1 VKVSAGFDVATTKVE
16 PDVGDV
22 TKAAS
27 AHREVRSVL
36 EADDLLKDWGI
47 DSVLIGSYRRQVSIR
62 RIKDVD
68 VFCRLPNIP
77 GDVTG
82 EEALTEIKR
91 VLVAEYGAQAVKP
104 QARSLKVE
112 IDAWDGLHVDAVPA
126 RPAGPY
132 WEIPDHDK
140 PGCSWQKTNP
150 EEMTRLKTEMNE
162 RMGVLYVPGVKL
174 LRQTRRAIGV
184 PRHPGGLY
192 IEMALYR
199 ACDLGYVSGD
209 DLRTFYVSALNGVA
223 TVTTSKVTYGFEIPD
238 PSMLNKN
245 LAFRAT
251 DDQWEAAEQKLRD
264 AAAEATRALNE
275 TRCME
280 AAIFH
285 RLLGTNSDDNWVYPL
300 PDDCNVNGTTK
311 SQIQVGDRSAR
322 GGNQRFA

>member
-1 VKVSAGFDVATTKVE
+1 MSSGFDVATTNVE
-16 PDVGDV
+16 PEVGDV
-22 TKAAS
+22 TNAAS

-36 EADDLLKDWGI
+36 EANDLLMEWGI
-47 DSVLIGSYRRQVSIR
+47 DPVLIGSYRRQVSIR

-82 EEALTEIKR
+82 EKALAEIKR
-91 VLVAEYGAQAVKP
+91 VLVAEYGSQAVSS
-104 QARSLKVE
+104 QARSLNVE
-112 IDAWDGLHVDAVPA
+112 IDAWGGLHVDAVPA
-126 RPAGPY
+126 RPAGSY

-140 PGCSWQKTNP
+140 PGSTWQETNP

-162 RMGVLYVPGVKL
+162 RMGGLYVPGVKL

-192 IEMALYR
+192 VEMALYR

-209 DLRTFYVSALNGVA
+209 DIRTFYVSALNGLA
-223 TVTTSKVTYGFEIPD
+223 MVTTNKVKFSIEIPD
-238 PSMLNKN
+238 PSMLNKD
-245 LAFRAT
+245 LVFRAT
-251 DDQWEAAEQKLRD
+251 VDQWDVAEEKFRD
-264 AAAEATRALNE
+264 AASEATRALNE

-285 RLLGTNSDDNWVYPL
+285 GLLGKNSDDDWVFPL
-300 PDDCNVNGTTK
+300 PDDCNLNGTTK